1 MDRCIGS
8 SNQDYPQQHLISAVT
23 TCDGSENQ
31 SYVNAGLRKCFPRP
45 AKEAAAFPIFGTV
58 SESNAISG
66 SRLLTRPGLCGL
78 LGSVDLRAVSCS
90 ESL

>member
-23 TCDGSENQ
+23 TCYESDNQ
-31 SYVNAGLRKCFPRP
+31 SYVNAGLRKCFPLP
-45 AKEAAAFPIFGTV
+45 AKEAAAFPSFGTG
-58 SESNAISG
+58 SESDAFGGSG
-66 SRLLTRPGLCGL
+66 LLTKPGLCGL